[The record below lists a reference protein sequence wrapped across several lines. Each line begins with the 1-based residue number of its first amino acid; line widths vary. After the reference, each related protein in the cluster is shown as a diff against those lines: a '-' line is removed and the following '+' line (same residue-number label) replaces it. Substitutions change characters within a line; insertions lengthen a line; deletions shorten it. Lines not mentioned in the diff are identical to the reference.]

1 MTSNTEQDLQ
11 LGHHAGAPHFA
22 PGNGEGYVSRMG
34 LMAVTADMEHLRNHE
49 GQDRNMT
56 TPIAHCVRC
65 QRPAPAEDDPDFLH
79 WEVLD
84 DVDMVCP
91 ECETPEEKQAIDEE
105 DMRLADE
112 VDD

>member
-49 GQDRNMT
+49 GQESSHSE
-56 TPIAHCVRC
+56 PVA
-65 QRPAPAEDDPDFLH
+65 A
-79 WEVLD
+79 VLIG
-84 DVDMVCP
+84 DVWNSPFRQHRWLCSS
-91 ECETPEEKQAIDEE
+91 EQKE
-105 DMRLADE
+105 
-112 VDD
+112 

>member
-1 MTSNTEQDLQ
+1 M
-11 LGHHAGAPHFA
+11 
-22 PGNGEGYVSRMG
+22 SRG
-34 LMAVTADMEHLRNHE
+34 SRVGITRHLDTLDAELRLLAAAADMEHLGNRE
-49 GQDRNMT
+49 REDRHMT

-84 DVDMVCP
+84 DSDMVCP
-91 ECETPEEKQAIDEE
+91 DCETPEEKQAIDEE

-112 VDD
+112 LDDSPHKTGSI

>member
-1 MTSNTEQDLQ
+1 MRHLDTLAAELRLLAAQR
-11 LGHHAGAPHFA
+11 
-22 PGNGEGYVSRMG
+22 VK
-34 LMAVTADMEHLRNHE
+34 MEHLGNRE
-49 GQDRNMT
+49 REDRHMT
-56 TPIAHCVRC
+56 TPIAHCAYC

-84 DVDMVCP
+84 DSDMVCP
-91 ECETPEEKQAIDEE
+91 DCETPEEKQAIDEK